1 MKTKNIAFF
10 AIMLALGV
18 IVNWIE
24 FLVPLPFLFPGAK
37 LGIAN
42 GLGLILL
49 YYLGAKYYLGY
60 SYFRV
65 LLSALLF
72 TGFGSA
78 FFISLGGVTLAVIVT
93 LLVARFVKCSV
104 YGISISGAIFHGF
117 GQVIVVAIL
126 YQTVYM
132 LTYMIILTISG
143 LITGILVAFLSKSII
158 TKVPEFQ

>member
-10 AIMLALGV
+10 GIMLALGV

-24 FLVPLPFLFPGAK
+24 FLIPMPFLFPGAK

-49 YYLGAKYYLGY
+49 YFLGAKYYFGY
-60 SYFRV
+60 SYLRV
-65 LLSALLF
+65 LFSALLF

-78 FFISLGGVTLAVIVT
+78 FFISLGGVTLAVLIT

-104 YGISISGAIFHGF
+104 YGISICGAISHGF
-117 GQVIVVAIL
+117 GQVIIVAIL
-126 YQTVYM
+126 YQTIYM
-132 LTYMIILTISG
+132 LTYMIVLTISG
-143 LITGILVAFLSKSII
+143 LITGVLVAFLSKSII
-158 TKVPEFQ
+158 SKVKTI